1 VRSVTTSHSA
11 ATVVLVGIDTEA
23 MGMVRETLAAEA
35 VLPNTSISF
44 DDAVDVIKRT
54 RPDVVIVDYSSQRDG
69 ALELAQVICRDM
81 PNIAMVA
88 LAHQSNAQ
96 AILAAMRVGYKEFV
110 VLPDDAAR
118 LRQVVHESAYA
129 PSDDKTGLVMS
140 FIGAKGGVGTTLLA
154 THLATELAAIHR
166 VLLIDLD
173 FGMGDIA
180 SVMDLSPKDTIADL
194 LPRAD
199 RVDERSLTGSVV
211 VHRTKVHVLATP
223 SEMDAVGEVRTD
235 DVYNIIMAAAKGYQF
250 VVIDC
255 GVYLDQGVAIAL
267 NVSEMIVLV
276 TTPDVT
282 SVRDSYR
289 RLRLLENIGVEK
301 ERVRLVVNRYDKG
314 AYITLDDIKTNLGI
328 PVVATIDDDP
338 KLVQQ
343 AINEGKL
350 LREIN
355 RKGAAARTISAL
367 VGILT
372 EDSEGTLN
380 AKVKPPTPG
389 FFSSL
394 FGRG

>member
-1 VRSVTTSHSA
+1 
-11 ATVVLVGIDTEA
+11 VVLVGIDTEA
-23 MGMVRETLAAEA
+23 MGMIRETLAAEA

-44 DDAVDVIKRT
+44 SDAIDVIKRT
-54 RPDVVIVDYSSQRDG
+54 RPDVVIVDYSHQREG
-69 ALELAQVICRDM
+69 ALELAQVITREL
-81 PNIAMVA
+81 PNVAMVA

-110 VLPDDAAR
+110 VLPDDATR
-118 LRQVVHESAYA
+118 LRQVVHECAYA
-129 PSDDKTGLVMS
+129 PTDDKTGLVMS
-140 FIGAKGGVGTTLLA
+140 FLGAKGGVGTTLLA
-154 THLATELAAIHR
+154 THLAAELAAIHR

-173 FGMGDIA
+173 FSMGDVA

-199 RVDERSLTGSVV
+199 RVDERSLTGSVA

-223 SEMDAVGEVRTD
+223 NEMDAVGEVRTD

-250 VVIDC
+250 IIIDC

-267 NVSEMIVLV
+267 NVSEMIVLI

-282 SVRDSYR
+282 SVRDAYR

-314 AYITLDDIKTNLGI
+314 AYVTLDDITHNLGI
-328 PVVATIDDDP
+328 SVVATIDDDP

-355 RKGAAARTISAL
+355 KKGAAARTISAL

-372 EDSEGTLN
+372 EDSEGTLK
-380 AKVKPPTPG
+380 AKEKDQPTG